1 VRVKFAVVGTGYVGL
16 VAGAC
21 FAELG
26 HDVVVTNWYGIVAPS
41 TTPRAVVQ
49 RLYDEIGRAMA
60 SGDVRE
66 RLQNLGT
73 DPKSSSPEEFDRF
86 IRSQI
91 ERLGKVIKAAG
102 IKSE

>member
-1 VRVKFAVVGTGYVGL
+1 MPGHEFDQWFGL
-16 VAGAC
+16 
-21 FAELG
+21 LG
-26 HDVVVTNWYGIVAPS
+26 NAKA
-41 TTPRAVVQ
+41 PRAVINQVSKEVARIVQ
-49 RLYDEIGRAMA
+49 LP
-60 SGDVRE
+60 DVRE